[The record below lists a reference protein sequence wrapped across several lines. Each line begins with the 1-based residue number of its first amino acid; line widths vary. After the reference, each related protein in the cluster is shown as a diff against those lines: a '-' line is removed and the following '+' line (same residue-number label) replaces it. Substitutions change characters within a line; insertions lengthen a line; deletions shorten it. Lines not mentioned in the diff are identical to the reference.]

1 MNARQRAVKRAF
13 DVVVAAVVLVGTM
26 PLMALIA
33 LAVVVESPG
42 PIFYRAERVGFRG
55 RRLRMLKFRK
65 MPPQAK
71 GIGLTLHGD
80 ARLTRVGALLAKTRM
95 DELPQFWHV
104 LRGEM
109 SLIGP
114 RPESPEFVARRGED
128 YDQILRVRP
137 GIAGLSQLAFAEEG
151 GILQPDDPVAHYVT
165 RIFPQKCSID
175 RFYVRQGSL
184 GMDARILFW
193 TVATVLL
200 REPVAVDRRTGRMTR
215 RRRPSQGS
223 QADVAARRGTR
234 FTATEGSANGSAN
247 GSVNG
252 SASDSVNG
260 SAAGVE
266 DAASPQSSRG
276 RAGRTP

>member
-13 DVVVAAVVLVGTM
+13 DVVVAAVVLVVTM

-42 PIFYRAERVGFRG
+42 SIFYRAERVGFRG

-80 ARLTRVGALLAKTRM
+80 GRLTRVGALLAKTRL

-128 YDQILRVRP
+128 YDEILRVRP

-151 GILQPDDPVAHYVT
+151 GILRRDDPVAHYVA

-175 RFYVRQGSL
+175 RLYVRQGSL
-184 GMDARILFW
+184 GMDVRILLW
-193 TVATVLL
+193 TVATVVL
-200 REPVAVDRRTGRMTR
+200 REPVAVDRQTGRMTR
-215 RRRPSQGS
+215 RRRPSQG
-223 QADVAARRGTR
+223 AEAPVAAGRGPR
-234 FTATEGSANGSAN
+234 FAAAARSANGRAHDSAN
-247 GSVNG
+247 G
-252 SASDSVNG
+252 D
-260 SAAGVE
+260 AAGVE
-266 DAASPQSSRG
+266 GAASRQPSRG